1 MNTSARIS
9 VVITAHNEGDEVRR
23 TLESVRE
30 NTRGLLEIILVDDG
44 STDGSCDRI
53 DGHDVQLLRNPQRM
67 GVAASRNAGAAV
79 ATAPILVFADAH
91 QRFSPACLDLCAETA
106 TARHAIVWPDVCG
119 LDDRCALCHGARF
132 RFREGRG
139 FYARWNVPRPAHPI
153 SRISSLKAPGYVMS
167 RAIYNRVRWPAQLR
181 GWGGSEAAV
190 SLKAFFLGIPIL
202 HLCGPVVRHLFK
214 ESFQYQVNSTGV
226 AWNHAVIARVCFE
239 ERTWQE
245 HWLPHVF
252 AKELP
257 EATLNELNSPAVRD
271 EHREFQRSKARSDR
285 DFWRWLLK
293 APEPKCLRRAAVA
306 VGAKS
311 TQIATCDASN

>member
-1 MNTSARIS
+1 MRASVSIS
-9 VVITAHNEGDEVRR
+9 VVITAHNEGDEVQR
-23 TLESVRE
+23 TLESLRA
-30 NTRGLLEIILVDDG
+30 NTRGPLEIVLVDDG
-44 STDGSCDRI
+44 SADSSCE
-53 DGHDVQLLRNPQRM
+53 GGLGPDVRLFRNAQRL
-67 GVAASRNAGAAV
+67 GVASSRNAGAAA
-79 ATAPILVFADAH
+79 ATAPVLVFADAH

-106 TARHAIVWPDVCG
+106 IARRAIVWPDVCG

-132 RFREGRG
+132 KFRPGRG
-139 FYARWNVPRPAHPI
+139 FYARWNVPRPPTPI

-167 RAIYNRVRWPAQLR
+167 RAIYDRVRWPAQLR

-202 HLCGPVVRHLFK
+202 HLCGPVARHLFK
-214 ESFQYQVNSTGV
+214 QSFQYQVNSADV

-245 HWLPHVF
+245 HWLPQIF

-257 EATLNELNSPAVRD
+257 EATLNELNSPAIRD
-271 EHREFQRSKARSDR
+271 EQRAFQRQKVRSDR

-293 APEPKCLRRAAVA
+293 APEPKSLRRTSVA
-306 VGAKS
+306 IGSNVG
-311 TQIATCDASN
+311 

>member
-1 MNTSARIS
+1 VSIS
-9 VVITAHNEGDEVRR
+9 VVITAHDEGDEVQR
-23 TLESVRE
+23 TLVSIRE
-30 NTRGLLEIILVDDG
+30 NTRGPLEIVLVDDG
-44 STDGSCDRI
+44 STDRSCEGDL
-53 DGHDVQLLRNPQRM
+53 GLDVRLFRNAQRL
-67 GVAASRNAGAAV
+67 GVAASRNAGAAA
-79 ATAPILVFADAH
+79 ATAPVLVFADAH
-91 QRFSPACLDLCAETA
+91 QRFSPACLDLCADTA
-106 TARHAIVWPDVCG
+106 IARNAIVWPDVCG

-132 RFREGRG
+132 KFRPGRG
-139 FYARWNVPRPAHPI
+139 FYARWNVPRPATPI

-167 RAIYNRVRWPAQLR
+167 RAVYDRVRWPAQLR

-202 HLCGPVVRHLFK
+202 HLCGPVARHLFK
-214 ESFQYQVNSTGV
+214 ESFQYQVNSAGV

-257 EATLNELNSPAVRD
+257 DATLNELNSPAIRH
-271 EHREFQRSKARSDR
+271 EQREFQRQKVRGDR

-293 APEPKCLRRAAVA
+293 APEPRYLRRTSVA
-306 VGAKS
+306 VGS
-311 TQIATCDASN
+311 SVG